1 MNSGFRLK
9 FIITN
14 RIVADIED
22 SLRFIERNTRT
33 A

>member
-14 RIVADIED
+14 RIVADIEGD
-22 SLRFIERNTRT
+22 PGQSLNSELS
-33 A
+33 